1 MKRELLQLAIV
12 SSLLAFSSCTRTAN
26 RTGPLEPYPAITS
39 DIEIGEQI
47 SGEGTRAE
55 LLGFIRWGDPG
66 RASFRAHP
74 QEHELGGRSSSNPCS
89 QPFTKLWMEKPINS

>member
-66 RASFRAHP
+66 LAFFGTILKSMNL
-74 QEHELGGRSSSNPCS
+74 EGRSLSNLCS
-89 QPFTKLWMEKPINS
+89 RPFTKLWMEKPISL